1 MPNHLA
7 IHELIADIA
16 RYPALGWHQ
25 SQLQKTVRQTA
36 ISFAN
41 QSVKLLIELPDND
54 LPTITQENHEIQKTK

>member
-7 IHELIADIA
+7 IHELIADFA
-16 RYPALGWHQ
+16 RYFALGWHQ

-41 QSVKLLIELPDND
+41 KSIKSLIELPDND